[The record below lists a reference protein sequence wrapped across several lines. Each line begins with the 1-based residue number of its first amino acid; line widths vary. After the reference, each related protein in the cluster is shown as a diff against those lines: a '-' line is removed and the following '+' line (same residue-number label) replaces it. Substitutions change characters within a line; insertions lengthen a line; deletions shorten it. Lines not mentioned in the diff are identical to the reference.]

1 MISFISSWTQGII
14 VSVIIASI
22 IEMILP
28 DGNCQKY
35 VKVVIGVFILFS
47 IVSPVINKF
56 TKKEINI
63 SSIVDVEKYSDAKQ
77 VSSTNLEVNTNLN
90 IKQMYETNLKVD
102 IKSKI
107 ESKGFKVKDI
117 TINTSDDEYKIEKID
132 IGIMGEIN
140 EESEV
145 KNNKK
150 SKNNVIGI
158 VDSIEKISV
167 DISSKVS
174 KEEKRNVID
183 KVYSTYVDH
192 NIVNFIKLVVD
203 KDRATQLLNIYTS
216 FIQMCEEDLGIQHA
230 TVLSARKLSQEDMN
244 TIGNTLVS
252 KTNKRIILENVVDP
266 SIIAGIKVTVGNTV
280 TDVTMKTKID
290 RMRNTLLKGGQMA

>member
-28 DGNCQKY
+28 DGNSKKY

-77 VSSTNLEVNTNLN
+77 VSSTNLEVNTSLN

-102 IKSKI
+102 IKNKI

-117 TINTSDDEYKIEKID
+117 TINISDDEYKIEKID

-174 KEEKRNVID
+174 KEEKEYVI
-183 KVYSTYVDH
+183 SS
-192 NIVNFIKLVVD
+192 
-203 KDRATQLLNIYTS
+203 KDA
-216 FIQMCEEDLGIQHA
+216 
-230 TVLSARKLSQEDMN
+230 
-244 TIGNTLVS
+244 NTLKEYLS
-252 KTNKRIILENVVDP
+252 NVYDV
-266 SIIAGIKVTVGNTV
+266 NT
-280 TDVTMKTKID
+280 KNIFIH
-290 RMRNTLLKGGQMA
+290 

>member
-28 DGNCQKY
+28 DGNSKKY

-63 SSIVDVEKYSDAKQ
+63 SSIVDVEKYSYAKQ
-77 VSSTNLEVNTNLN
+77 VSSTNLEVNTSLN

-102 IKSKI
+102 IKNKI

-117 TINTSDDEYKIEKID
+117 TINISDDEYKIEKID

-174 KEEKRNVID
+174 KEEKEYVI
-183 KVYSTYVDH
+183 SS
-192 NIVNFIKLVVD
+192 
-203 KDRATQLLNIYTS
+203 KDA
-216 FIQMCEEDLGIQHA
+216 
-230 TVLSARKLSQEDMN
+230 
-244 TIGNTLVS
+244 NTLKEYLS
-252 KTNKRIILENVVDP
+252 NVYDV
-266 SIIAGIKVTVGNTV
+266 NT
-280 TDVTMKTKID
+280 KNIFIH
-290 RMRNTLLKGGQMA
+290 

>member
-77 VSSTNLEVNTNLN
+77 VSSTNLEVNTSLN

-117 TINTSDDEYKIEKID
+117 TINISDDEYKIEKID

-174 KEEKRNVID
+174 KEEKEYVI
-183 KVYSTYVDH
+183 SS
-192 NIVNFIKLVVD
+192 
-203 KDRATQLLNIYTS
+203 KDA
-216 FIQMCEEDLGIQHA
+216 
-230 TVLSARKLSQEDMN
+230 
-244 TIGNTLVS
+244 NTLKEYLS
-252 KTNKRIILENVVDP
+252 NVYDV
-266 SIIAGIKVTVGNTV
+266 NT
-280 TDVTMKTKID
+280 KNIFIH
-290 RMRNTLLKGGQMA
+290 

>member
-47 IVSPVINKF
+47 IVSPVISKF

-77 VSSTNLEVNTNLN
+77 VSSTNLEVNTSLN

-117 TINTSDDEYKIEKID
+117 TINISDDEYKIEKID

-174 KEEKRNVID
+174 KEEKEYVI
-183 KVYSTYVDH
+183 SS
-192 NIVNFIKLVVD
+192 
-203 KDRATQLLNIYTS
+203 KDA
-216 FIQMCEEDLGIQHA
+216 
-230 TVLSARKLSQEDMN
+230 
-244 TIGNTLVS
+244 NTLKEYLS
-252 KTNKRIILENVVDP
+252 NVYDV
-266 SIIAGIKVTVGNTV
+266 NT
-280 TDVTMKTKID
+280 KNIFIH
-290 RMRNTLLKGGQMA
+290 

>member
-28 DGNCQKY
+28 DGNSKKY

-77 VSSTNLEVNTNLN
+77 VSSTNLEVNTSLN

-102 IKSKI
+102 IKNKI

-117 TINTSDDEYKIEKID
+117 TINISDDEYKIEKID

-145 KNNKK
+145 
-150 SKNNVIGI
+150 
-158 VDSIEKISV
+158 
-167 DISSKVS
+167 
-174 KEEKRNVID
+174 
-183 KVYSTYVDH
+183 
-192 NIVNFIKLVVD
+192 
-203 KDRATQLLNIYTS
+203 
-216 FIQMCEEDLGIQHA
+216 
-230 TVLSARKLSQEDMN
+230 
-244 TIGNTLVS
+244 
-252 KTNKRIILENVVDP
+252 
-266 SIIAGIKVTVGNTV
+266 
-280 TDVTMKTKID
+280 
-290 RMRNTLLKGGQMA
+290 

>member
-28 DGNCQKY
+28 EGNCQKY

-47 IVSPVINKF
+47 IVSPVISKF

-77 VSSTNLEVNTNLN
+77 VSSTNLEVNTSLN

-117 TINTSDDEYKIEKID
+117 TINISDDEYKIEKID

-174 KEEKRNVID
+174 KEEKEYVI
-183 KVYSTYVDH
+183 SS
-192 NIVNFIKLVVD
+192 
-203 KDRATQLLNIYTS
+203 KDA
-216 FIQMCEEDLGIQHA
+216 
-230 TVLSARKLSQEDMN
+230 
-244 TIGNTLVS
+244 NTLKEYLS
-252 KTNKRIILENVVDP
+252 NVYDV
-266 SIIAGIKVTVGNTV
+266 NT
-280 TDVTMKTKID
+280 KNIFIH
-290 RMRNTLLKGGQMA
+290 

>member
-22 IEMILP
+22 IEMIRP
-28 DGNCQKY
+28 DGNSKKY

-77 VSSTNLEVNTNLN
+77 VSSTNLEVNTSLN

-102 IKSKI
+102 IKNKI

-117 TINTSDDEYKIEKID
+117 TINISDDEYKIEKID

-150 SKNNVIGI
+150 SK
-158 VDSIEKISV
+158 K
-167 DISSKVS
+167 K
-174 KEEKRNVID
+174 
-183 KVYSTYVDH
+183 
-192 NIVNFIKLVVD
+192 KLH
-203 KDRATQLLNIYTS
+203 K
-216 FIQMCEEDLGIQHA
+216 
-230 TVLSARKLSQEDMN
+230 
-244 TIGNTLVS
+244 
-252 KTNKRIILENVVDP
+252 
-266 SIIAGIKVTVGNTV
+266 
-280 TDVTMKTKID
+280 
-290 RMRNTLLKGGQMA
+290 

>member
-28 DGNCQKY
+28 DGNSKKY

-77 VSSTNLEVNTNLN
+77 VSSTNLEVNTSLN

-107 ESKGFKVKDI
+107 ESKGLKVKDI
-117 TINTSDDEYKIEKID
+117 TINISDDEYKIEKID

-174 KEEKRNVID
+174 KEEKEYVI
-183 KVYSTYVDH
+183 SS
-192 NIVNFIKLVVD
+192 
-203 KDRATQLLNIYTS
+203 KDA
-216 FIQMCEEDLGIQHA
+216 
-230 TVLSARKLSQEDMN
+230 
-244 TIGNTLVS
+244 NTLKEYLS
-252 KTNKRIILENVVDP
+252 NVYDV
-266 SIIAGIKVTVGNTV
+266 NT
-280 TDVTMKTKID
+280 KNIFIH
-290 RMRNTLLKGGQMA
+290 

>member
-28 DGNCQKY
+28 DGNSKKY

-117 TINTSDDEYKIEKID
+117 TINISDDEYKIEKID

-174 KEEKRNVID
+174 KEEKEYVI
-183 KVYSTYVDH
+183 SS
-192 NIVNFIKLVVD
+192 
-203 KDRATQLLNIYTS
+203 KDA
-216 FIQMCEEDLGIQHA
+216 
-230 TVLSARKLSQEDMN
+230 
-244 TIGNTLVS
+244 NTLKEYLS
-252 KTNKRIILENVVDP
+252 NVYDV
-266 SIIAGIKVTVGNTV
+266 NT
-280 TDVTMKTKID
+280 KNIFIY
-290 RMRNTLLKGGQMA
+290 

>member
-28 DGNCQKY
+28 DGNSKKY

-77 VSSTNLEVNTNLN
+77 VSSTNLEVNTSLN

-102 IKSKI
+102 IKNKI

-117 TINTSDDEYKIEKID
+117 TINISDDEYKIEKID

-140 EESEV
+140 EES
-145 KNNKK
+145 
-150 SKNNVIGI
+150 
-158 VDSIEKISV
+158 
-167 DISSKVS
+167 
-174 KEEKRNVID
+174 
-183 KVYSTYVDH
+183 
-192 NIVNFIKLVVD
+192 FL
-203 KDRATQLLNIYTS
+203 
-216 FIQMCEEDLGIQHA
+216 
-230 TVLSARKLSQEDMN
+230 
-244 TIGNTLVS
+244 
-252 KTNKRIILENVVDP
+252 
-266 SIIAGIKVTVGNTV
+266 
-280 TDVTMKTKID
+280 
-290 RMRNTLLKGGQMA
+290 

>member
-28 DGNCQKY
+28 DGNSKKY

-47 IVSPVINKF
+47 IVSPVINKC

-77 VSSTNLEVNTNLN
+77 VSSTNLEVNTSLN

-102 IKSKI
+102 IKNKI

-117 TINTSDDEYKIEKID
+117 TINISDDEYKIEKID

-174 KEEKRNVID
+174 KEEKEYVI
-183 KVYSTYVDH
+183 SS
-192 NIVNFIKLVVD
+192 
-203 KDRATQLLNIYTS
+203 KDA
-216 FIQMCEEDLGIQHA
+216 
-230 TVLSARKLSQEDMN
+230 
-244 TIGNTLVS
+244 NTLKEYLS
-252 KTNKRIILENVVDP
+252 NVYDV
-266 SIIAGIKVTVGNTV
+266 NT
-280 TDVTMKTKID
+280 KNIFIH
-290 RMRNTLLKGGQMA
+290 

>member
-22 IEMILP
+22 IKMILP
-28 DGNCQKY
+28 DGNSKKY

-77 VSSTNLEVNTNLN
+77 VSSTNLEVNTSLN

-117 TINTSDDEYKIEKID
+117 TINISDDEYKIEKID

-174 KEEKRNVID
+174 KEEKEYVI
-183 KVYSTYVDH
+183 SS
-192 NIVNFIKLVVD
+192 
-203 KDRATQLLNIYTS
+203 KDA
-216 FIQMCEEDLGIQHA
+216 
-230 TVLSARKLSQEDMN
+230 
-244 TIGNTLVS
+244 NTLKEYLS
-252 KTNKRIILENVVDP
+252 NVYDV
-266 SIIAGIKVTVGNTV
+266 NT
-280 TDVTMKTKID
+280 KNIFIH
-290 RMRNTLLKGGQMA
+290 

>member
-28 DGNCQKY
+28 YGNSKKY

-77 VSSTNLEVNTNLN
+77 VSSTNLEVNTSLN

-117 TINTSDDEYKIEKID
+117 TINISDDEYKIEKID

-174 KEEKRNVID
+174 KEEKEYVI
-183 KVYSTYVDH
+183 SS
-192 NIVNFIKLVVD
+192 
-203 KDRATQLLNIYTS
+203 KDA
-216 FIQMCEEDLGIQHA
+216 
-230 TVLSARKLSQEDMN
+230 
-244 TIGNTLVS
+244 NTLKEYLS
-252 KTNKRIILENVVDP
+252 NVYDV
-266 SIIAGIKVTVGNTV
+266 NT
-280 TDVTMKTKID
+280 KNIFIH
-290 RMRNTLLKGGQMA
+290 

>member
-28 DGNCQKY
+28 DGNSKKY

-77 VSSTNLEVNTNLN
+77 VSSTNLEVNTSLN

-117 TINTSDDEYKIEKID
+117 TINISDDEYKIEKID

-174 KEEKRNVID
+174 KEEKEDR
-183 KVYSTYVDH
+183 KS
-192 NIVNFIKLVVD
+192 VV
-203 KDRATQLLNIYTS
+203 
-216 FIQMCEEDLGIQHA
+216 
-230 TVLSARKLSQEDMN
+230 
-244 TIGNTLVS
+244 
-252 KTNKRIILENVVDP
+252 
-266 SIIAGIKVTVGNTV
+266 
-280 TDVTMKTKID
+280 
-290 RMRNTLLKGGQMA
+290 

>member
-28 DGNCQKY
+28 DGNSKKY

-77 VSSTNLEVNTNLN
+77 VSSTNLEVNTSLN

-102 IKSKI
+102 IKNKI

-117 TINTSDDEYKIEKID
+117 TINISDDEYRIEKID

-174 KEEKRNVID
+174 KEEKEYVI
-183 KVYSTYVDH
+183 SS
-192 NIVNFIKLVVD
+192 
-203 KDRATQLLNIYTS
+203 KDA
-216 FIQMCEEDLGIQHA
+216 
-230 TVLSARKLSQEDMN
+230 
-244 TIGNTLVS
+244 NTLKEYLS
-252 KTNKRIILENVVDP
+252 NVYDV
-266 SIIAGIKVTVGNTV
+266 NT
-280 TDVTMKTKID
+280 KNIFIH
-290 RMRNTLLKGGQMA
+290 

>member
-28 DGNCQKY
+28 DGNSKKY

-77 VSSTNLEVNTNLN
+77 VSSTNLEVNTSLN

-102 IKSKI
+102 IKIKI

-117 TINTSDDEYKIEKID
+117 TINISDDEYKIEKID

-174 KEEKRNVID
+174 KEEKEYVI
-183 KVYSTYVDH
+183 SS
-192 NIVNFIKLVVD
+192 
-203 KDRATQLLNIYTS
+203 KDA
-216 FIQMCEEDLGIQHA
+216 
-230 TVLSARKLSQEDMN
+230 
-244 TIGNTLVS
+244 NTLKEYLS
-252 KTNKRIILENVVDP
+252 NVYDV
-266 SIIAGIKVTVGNTV
+266 NT
-280 TDVTMKTKID
+280 KNIFIH
-290 RMRNTLLKGGQMA
+290 

>member
-28 DGNCQKY
+28 DGNSKKY

-77 VSSTNLEVNTNLN
+77 VSSTNLEVNTSLN

-117 TINTSDDEYKIEKID
+117 TINISDDEYKIEKID

-174 KEEKRNVID
+174 KEEKEYII
-183 KVYSTYVDH
+183 SS
-192 NIVNFIKLVVD
+192 
-203 KDRATQLLNIYTS
+203 KDA
-216 FIQMCEEDLGIQHA
+216 
-230 TVLSARKLSQEDMN
+230 
-244 TIGNTLVS
+244 NTLKEYLS
-252 KTNKRIILENVVDP
+252 NVYDV
-266 SIIAGIKVTVGNTV
+266 NT
-280 TDVTMKTKID
+280 KNIFIH
-290 RMRNTLLKGGQMA
+290 

>member
-28 DGNCQKY
+28 DGNSKKY

-77 VSSTNLEVNTNLN
+77 VSSTNLEVNTSLN

-102 IKSKI
+102 IKNKI

-117 TINTSDDEYKIEKID
+117 TINISDDEYKIEKID

-150 SKNNVIGI
+150 SKNNVIG
-158 VDSIEKISV
+158 
-167 DISSKVS
+167 
-174 KEEKRNVID
+174 
-183 KVYSTYVDH
+183 
-192 NIVNFIKLVVD
+192 
-203 KDRATQLLNIYTS
+203 
-216 FIQMCEEDLGIQHA
+216 
-230 TVLSARKLSQEDMN
+230 LSL
-244 TIGNTLVS
+244 IH
-252 KTNKRIILENVVDP
+252 I
-266 SIIAGIKVTVGNTV
+266 
-280 TDVTMKTKID
+280 
-290 RMRNTLLKGGQMA
+290 

>member
-28 DGNCQKY
+28 DGNSKKY

-77 VSSTNLEVNTNLN
+77 VSSTNLEVNTSLN

-102 IKSKI
+102 IKNKI

-117 TINTSDDEYKIEKID
+117 TINISDDEYKIEKID
-132 IGIMGEIN
+132 IGIF
-140 EESEV
+140 
-145 KNNKK
+145 K
-150 SKNNVIGI
+150 
-158 VDSIEKISV
+158 
-167 DISSKVS
+167 
-174 KEEKRNVID
+174 
-183 KVYSTYVDH
+183 
-192 NIVNFIKLVVD
+192 
-203 KDRATQLLNIYTS
+203 
-216 FIQMCEEDLGIQHA
+216 
-230 TVLSARKLSQEDMN
+230 
-244 TIGNTLVS
+244 
-252 KTNKRIILENVVDP
+252 
-266 SIIAGIKVTVGNTV
+266 
-280 TDVTMKTKID
+280 
-290 RMRNTLLKGGQMA
+290 

>member
-28 DGNCQKY
+28 DGNSKKY
-35 VKVVIGVFILFS
+35 VKVVIGFFILFS

-77 VSSTNLEVNTNLN
+77 VSSTNLEVNTSLN

-117 TINTSDDEYKIEKID
+117 TINISDDEYKIEKID

-174 KEEKRNVID
+174 KEEKEYVI
-183 KVYSTYVDH
+183 SS
-192 NIVNFIKLVVD
+192 
-203 KDRATQLLNIYTS
+203 KDA
-216 FIQMCEEDLGIQHA
+216 
-230 TVLSARKLSQEDMN
+230 
-244 TIGNTLVS
+244 NTLKEYLS
-252 KTNKRIILENVVDP
+252 NVYDV
-266 SIIAGIKVTVGNTV
+266 NT
-280 TDVTMKTKID
+280 KNIFIH
-290 RMRNTLLKGGQMA
+290 

>member
-28 DGNCQKY
+28 DGNSKKY

-77 VSSTNLEVNTNLN
+77 VSSTNLEVNTSLN

-117 TINTSDDEYKIEKID
+117 TINISDDEYKIEKID

-150 SKNNVIGI
+150 SKN
-158 VDSIEKISV
+158 
-167 DISSKVS
+167 
-174 KEEKRNVID
+174 
-183 KVYSTYVDH
+183 
-192 NIVNFIKLVVD
+192 
-203 KDRATQLLNIYTS
+203 
-216 FIQMCEEDLGIQHA
+216 C
-230 TVLSARKLSQEDMN
+230 
-244 TIGNTLVS
+244 
-252 KTNKRIILENVVDP
+252 
-266 SIIAGIKVTVGNTV
+266 
-280 TDVTMKTKID
+280 
-290 RMRNTLLKGGQMA
+290 

>member
-174 KEEKRNVID
+174 KEEKEYVI
-183 KVYSTYVDH
+183 SS
-192 NIVNFIKLVVD
+192 
-203 KDRATQLLNIYTS
+203 KDA
-216 FIQMCEEDLGIQHA
+216 
-230 TVLSARKLSQEDMN
+230 
-244 TIGNTLVS
+244 NTLKEYLS
-252 KTNKRIILENVVDP
+252 NVYDV
-266 SIIAGIKVTVGNTV
+266 NT
-280 TDVTMKTKID
+280 KNIFIH
-290 RMRNTLLKGGQMA
+290 

>member
-77 VSSTNLEVNTNLN
+77 VSSTNLEVNTNLS

-117 TINTSDDEYKIEKID
+117 TINISDDEYKIEKID

-174 KEEKRNVID
+174 KEEKEYVI
-183 KVYSTYVDH
+183 SS
-192 NIVNFIKLVVD
+192 
-203 KDRATQLLNIYTS
+203 KDA
-216 FIQMCEEDLGIQHA
+216 
-230 TVLSARKLSQEDMN
+230 
-244 TIGNTLVS
+244 NTLKEYLS
-252 KTNKRIILENVVDP
+252 NVYDV
-266 SIIAGIKVTVGNTV
+266 NT
-280 TDVTMKTKID
+280 KNIFIH
-290 RMRNTLLKGGQMA
+290 

>member
-28 DGNCQKY
+28 DGNSKKY

-77 VSSTNLEVNTNLN
+77 VSSTNLEVNTSLN

-117 TINTSDDEYKIEKID
+117 TINISDDEYKIEKID

-174 KEEKRNVID
+174 KEEKEYVI
-183 KVYSTYVDH
+183 SS
-192 NIVNFIKLVVD
+192 
-203 KDRATQLLNIYTS
+203 KDA
-216 FIQMCEEDLGIQHA
+216 
-230 TVLSARKLSQEDMN
+230 
-244 TIGNTLVS
+244 NTLKEYLS
-252 KTNKRIILENVVDP
+252 RN
-266 SIIAGIKVTVGNTV
+266 AGKFSGLSGRA
-280 TDVTMKTKID
+280 D
-290 RMRNTLLKGGQMA
+290 R

>member
-28 DGNCQKY
+28 DGNSKKY

-77 VSSTNLEVNTNLN
+77 VSSTNLEVNTSLN

-117 TINTSDDEYKIEKID
+117 TINISDDEYKIEKID

-145 KNNKK
+145 KNNKE

-174 KEEKRNVID
+174 KEEKEYVI
-183 KVYSTYVDH
+183 SS
-192 NIVNFIKLVVD
+192 
-203 KDRATQLLNIYTS
+203 KDA
-216 FIQMCEEDLGIQHA
+216 
-230 TVLSARKLSQEDMN
+230 
-244 TIGNTLVS
+244 NTLKEYLS
-252 KTNKRIILENVVDP
+252 NVYDV
-266 SIIAGIKVTVGNTV
+266 NT
-280 TDVTMKTKID
+280 KNIFIH
-290 RMRNTLLKGGQMA
+290 

>member
-28 DGNCQKY
+28 DGNSKKY

-77 VSSTNLEVNTNLN
+77 VSSTNLEVNTSLN

-117 TINTSDDEYKIEKID
+117 TINISDDEYKIEKID

-174 KEEKRNVID
+174 KEEKEYVIT
-183 KVYSTYVDH
+183 S
-192 NIVNFIKLVVD
+192 
-203 KDRATQLLNIYTS
+203 KDA
-216 FIQMCEEDLGIQHA
+216 
-230 TVLSARKLSQEDMN
+230 
-244 TIGNTLVS
+244 NTLKEYLS
-252 KTNKRIILENVVDP
+252 NVYDV
-266 SIIAGIKVTVGNTV
+266 NT
-280 TDVTMKTKID
+280 KNIFIH
-290 RMRNTLLKGGQMA
+290 

>member
-28 DGNCQKY
+28 DGNSKKY

-77 VSSTNLEVNTNLN
+77 VSSTNLEVNTSLN

-117 TINTSDDEYKIEKID
+117 TINISDDEYKIEKID

-140 EESEV
+140 EES
-145 KNNKK
+145 
-150 SKNNVIGI
+150 
-158 VDSIEKISV
+158 
-167 DISSKVS
+167 
-174 KEEKRNVID
+174 
-183 KVYSTYVDH
+183 
-192 NIVNFIKLVVD
+192 
-203 KDRATQLLNIYTS
+203 
-216 FIQMCEEDLGIQHA
+216 
-230 TVLSARKLSQEDMN
+230 
-244 TIGNTLVS
+244 
-252 KTNKRIILENVVDP
+252 
-266 SIIAGIKVTVGNTV
+266 
-280 TDVTMKTKID
+280 
-290 RMRNTLLKGGQMA
+290 

>member
-28 DGNCQKY
+28 EGNCQKY

-47 IVSPVINKF
+47 IVSPVISKF

-77 VSSTNLEVNTNLN
+77 VPSTNLEVNTSLN

-117 TINTSDDEYKIEKID
+117 TINISDDEYKIEKID

-174 KEEKRNVID
+174 KEEKEYVI
-183 KVYSTYVDH
+183 SS
-192 NIVNFIKLVVD
+192 
-203 KDRATQLLNIYTS
+203 KDA
-216 FIQMCEEDLGIQHA
+216 
-230 TVLSARKLSQEDMN
+230 
-244 TIGNTLVS
+244 NTLKEYLS
-252 KTNKRIILENVVDP
+252 NVYDV
-266 SIIAGIKVTVGNTV
+266 NT
-280 TDVTMKTKID
+280 KNIFIH
-290 RMRNTLLKGGQMA
+290 